1 MLSIKCPIPDCPYET
16 PESSEAVTCA
26 LLAAHSMIHMAGPP
40 RAAVVIKGPK
50 LDRPKVNIGVTLEE
64 WNIFKRRWDVF
75 VSGSGLDPDASSS
88 QLFQCAGDELGDSLL
103 KTNPSI
109 VSKPTSVV
117 MGAMQSLAVIVV
129 ATGVM
134 RAELVRMQQERDES
148 FRAFEARVRSKAETC
163 AYITKCTCLRE
174 VDFTDSIIRD
184 VLIAG
189 IADLDIHREVLGTSA
204 ILERAVNDV
213 ISSSKAR
220 KWLGMLCP
228 HPRLAY
234 PPSSGADR
242 YQQRNR
248 LPLIGPRLRYAQ
260 IANKHLHSSRRQLA
274 VGTPDHTVNASSATE
289 DAVSDEAA
297 HRLVSMLT
305 YPQPQRWVPCSRK
318 CHR

>member
-1 MLSIKCPIPDCPYET
+1 MLSIKFPIPDCPYET

-26 LLAAHSMIHMAGPP
+26 LLAAHSTIHMP
-40 RAAVVIKGPK
+40 RAAVVTKGPK

-75 VSGSGLDPDASSS
+75 VSRSGLDPDASSS

-103 KTNPSI
+103 KTDPSI

-117 MGAMQSLAVIVV
+117 MAAMKSLAVIIV

-148 FRAFEARVRSKAETC
+148 FRAFAARVRGKAETC

-189 IADLDIHREVLGTSA
+189 IADLDIRREVLGTTA

-213 ISSSKAR
+213 ISLVEGKEMARNAISSATT
-220 KWLGMLCP
+220 CP

-234 PPSSGADR
+234 PPSSGH
-242 YQQRNR
+242 QTG
-248 LPLIGPRLRYAQ
+248 I
-260 IANKHLHSSRRQLA
+260 
-274 VGTPDHTVNASSATE
+274 SSATT
-289 DAVSDEAA
+289 SF
-297 HRLVSMLT
+297 
-305 YPQPQRWVPCSRK
+305 
-318 CHR
+318 

>member
-16 PESSEAVTCA
+16 PESSEAVTCN
-26 LLAAHSMIHMAGPP
+26 LLAAHSTIHMAGPP

-50 LDRPKVNIGVTLEE
+50 VDRPKVNIGVTLEE
-64 WNIFKRRWDVF
+64 WNMFKRRWDVF

-103 KTNPSI
+103 KTDPSI

-117 MGAMQSLAVIVV
+117 MGAMKSLAAIVV

-148 FRAFEARVRSKAETC
+148 FRAFAARVRGKAETC

-189 IADLDIHREVLGTSA
+189 IADLDIRREVIG
-204 ILERAVNDV
+204 RV
-213 ISSSKAR
+213 
-220 KWLGMLCP
+220 
-228 HPRLAY
+228 
-234 PPSSGADR
+234 PSSRG
-242 YQQRNR
+242 Q
-248 LPLIGPRLRYAQ
+248 
-260 IANKHLHSSRRQLA
+260 
-274 VGTPDHTVNASSATE
+274 
-289 DAVSDEAA
+289 
-297 HRLVSMLT
+297 SMM
-305 YPQPQRWVPCSRK
+305 
-318 CHR
+318 